1 MKLLGLCGNE
11 MGSVKTEAPWSAMSL
26 NRSTTDLLRSLLSTA
41 DRRPEGTLNPGQW
54 MLPGRLTKASYSS

>member
-26 NRSTTDLLRSLLSTA
+26 NRSTTDLLWSLLSTA
-41 DRRPEGTLNPGQW
+41 D
-54 MLPGRLTKASYSS
+54 